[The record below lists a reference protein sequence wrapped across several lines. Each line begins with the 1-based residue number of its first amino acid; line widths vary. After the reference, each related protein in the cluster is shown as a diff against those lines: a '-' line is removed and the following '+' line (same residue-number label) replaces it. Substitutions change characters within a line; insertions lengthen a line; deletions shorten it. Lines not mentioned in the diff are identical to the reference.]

1 VRRLDGHRLGWPT
14 VVGSAGAALVFA
26 GLLLRTQATAEIGF
40 AALAGAILSFAF
52 VSRRSEGIGDQRQPM
67 PRVAKACAAV
77 VVALLAVCLALGR
90 SAEVPPQAYFTLAAI
105 AAGLIAVQVSVAP
118 LPQHR
123 ALILVEVVLLALLLR
138 AVLLFAFPSMYGTDT
153 WIHAGTTDDWYEAGR
168 LLREGAHGN
177 STYYSYP
184 VTYLHTISVRLA
196 SSADVRLSM
205 FFAIS
210 LPLALAA
217 LTAYCIG
224 HMLAG
229 ERAGLLA
236 ALSTSFNQF
245 LVVWGAFTIPTVI
258 GIVLFGLLMLQ
269 VAKPRHGAVRWLVV
283 LLLACAL
290 VWTHTISAFV
300 AAIALVT
307 FAAAVIAGA
316 KMGASD
322 SAVASHGP
330 LMAAAFFVTLMLA
343 RWLYAYYPDQLFFER
358 VLEPFWHALQV
369 DATLTGT
376 PFEPAPSIW
385 NRISFLMIIALAS
398 WGGALWLQPSNRT
411 RYRLAWL
418 AAAAVIA
425 VVMFGFTFI
434 GIKNLIPQRWLAF
447 IFFMTTPVIGA
458 ALISVVHRTSSLTR
472 GAILL
477 SIAVGVWA
485 WFSVNTNFVNLGT
498 PFYETNVRYP
508 YTASE
513 QAAVHHGLAVHAG
526 TIVMDR
532 TLYGDYPHYVAP
544 GRVFAPLDS
553 EESLNN
559 AVALFRDYAY
569 SHPETTGNAPLVTMA
584 GRVAGSLAT
593 VYSNYQADLVLHEA
607 LR

>member
-1 VRRLDGHRLGWPT
+1 
-14 VVGSAGAALVFA
+14 
-26 GLLLRTQATAEIGF
+26 
-40 AALAGAILSFAF
+40 
-52 VSRRSEGIGDQRQPM
+52 
-67 PRVAKACAAV
+67 
-77 VVALLAVCLALGR
+77 
-90 SAEVPPQAYFTLAAI
+90 
-105 AAGLIAVQVSVAP
+105 
-118 LPQHR
+118 
-123 ALILVEVVLLALLLR
+123 
-138 AVLLFAFPSMYGTDT
+138 
-153 WIHAGTTDDWYEAGR
+153 
-168 LLREGAHGN
+168 
-177 STYYSYP
+177 
-184 VTYLHTISVRLA
+184 
-196 SSADVRLSM
+196 
-205 FFAIS
+205 
-210 LPLALAA
+210 
-217 LTAYCIG
+217 
-224 HMLAG
+224 
-229 ERAGLLA
+229 
-236 ALSTSFNQF
+236 
-245 LVVWGAFTIPTVI
+245 
-258 GIVLFGLLMLQ
+258 
-269 VAKPRHGAVRWLVV
+269 
-283 LLLACAL
+283 
-290 VWTHTISAFV
+290 
-300 AAIALVT
+300 
-307 FAAAVIAGA
+307 
-316 KMGASD
+316 
-322 SAVASHGP
+322 
-330 LMAAAFFVTLMLA
+330 
-343 RWLYAYYPDQLFFER
+343 
-358 VLEPFWHALQV
+358 
-369 DATLTGT
+369 
-376 PFEPAPSIW
+376 
-385 NRISFLMIIALAS
+385 MIIALAS